1 MLLFPLTGLA
11 NRLLLHNRLAMTDR
25 DQRVLG
31 LILLDLDGFKEVD
44 DTLRHPVGDQLLIMV
59 AKRLED
65 SIRDSHYE

>member
-1 MLLFPLTGLA
+1 
-11 NRLLLHNRLAMTDR
+11 MTDR